1 MAVDPPLVRQWKL
14 LRLLSARH
22 YGITIKEMIEEL
34 GASDKTLRRDLET
47 FMEAGFPLEE
57 TVGERGR
64 KLWRINADKSQPGLN
79 FAYDEALALY
89 LGRSFLE
96 PLAGTIFWEAA
107 QRAFKKVR
115 TSLGKQAIK
124 YLEQF
129 ASLFQQTTGG
139 KHDYARKAEILDAL
153 LVGIEDRRAVFLTY
167 QSLRATEP
175 VTYDIYPYGLVY
187 HRGALYLVGRA
198 PQHDAVRHWKVDRI
212 EDAQLTEFVFPKP
225 DGFDLQ
231 THLSKSFGVFH
242 SDGDVQVKVR
252 FAPTVARY
260 VSESQW
266 HESQRLLPQKDGS
279 LVAEFRL
286 SDTEEIKRWVLSF
299 GQHAHVL
306 EPDQLR
312 REMVEEMESLLA
324 VYGHKADS
332 DGEQRSQR
340 PLRRQR
346 TTDPLPKR

>member
-1 MAVDPPLVRQWKL
+1 MADDPPLVRQWKL

-22 YGITIKEMIEEL
+22 YGITIKDMIEEL

-47 FMEAGFPLEE
+47 FIQAGFPLEE

-64 KLWRINADKSQPGLN
+64 KLWRINPDKSQPGLN

-115 TSLGKQAIK
+115 ASLGKQAIK

-129 ASLFQQTTGG
+129 ASLFQQTTAG
-139 KHDYARKAEILDAL
+139 KHDYAKKAEILDAL

-198 PQHDAVRHWKVDRI
+198 PQHDEVRHWKVDRI

-225 DGFDLQ
+225 DGFDLHR
-231 THLSKSFGVFH
+231 HLSKSFGVYRG
-242 SDGDVQVKVR
+242 DGDVHVKIR
-252 FAPTVARY
+252 FAPPVARY
-260 VSESQW
+260 VEESRW
-266 HESQRLLPQKDGS
+266 HPSQRLTRHKDGT
-279 LVAEFRL
+279 LTAEFDL
-286 SDTEEIKRWVLSF
+286 SSTEEVKTWILSFVQHAVVEEPKGLRKAMTEEIRALAARYELKTKRSVPPT
-299 GQHAHVL
+299 A
-306 EPDQLR
+306 P
-312 REMVEEMESLLA
+312 
-324 VYGHKADS
+324 
-332 DGEQRSQR
+332 
-340 PLRRQR
+340 
-346 TTDPLPKR
+346 